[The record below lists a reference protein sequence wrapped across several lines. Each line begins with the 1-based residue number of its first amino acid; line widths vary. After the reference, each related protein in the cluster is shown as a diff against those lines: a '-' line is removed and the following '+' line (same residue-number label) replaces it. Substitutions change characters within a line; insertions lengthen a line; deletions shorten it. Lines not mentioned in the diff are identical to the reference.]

1 MEGETCLKKIK
12 QGAVYSGNA
21 FNPSTWKV
29 DQVDLSGFK
38 ASLVLHSE
46 FQDSEKTLSQNHKQN
61 PQAQWR

>member
-46 FQDSEKTLSQNHKQN
+46 IQDSQGYIKSF
-61 PQAQWR
+61 